1 MSDRSIIRVP
11 DSVLSYMTDELVESA
26 VNQLLEKDADTK
38 IPGDLVTWD
47 DLRAY
52 NRALLSAQQVKFEF
66 VDFLH
71 ELWDR
76 IWGDAQRKLSES
88 FRLMGLSESRS
99 ELFCETE
106 DVTYLPNS
114 RFLWDREYSLDKAL
128 ATAPENLVTVGVSYN
143 LLSLQ
148 DGVKIFAVDNSE
160 FDLDVELELDP
171 ASWSKELDDGWL
183 NTLPKL
189 IVPQSGQH
197 EVDISSLQQAA
208 YSMLCAYRDR
218 FLK

>member
-38 IPGDLVTWD
+38 IPGDLTTWD

-52 NRALLSAQQVKFEF
+52 NRALLSAQQVKFEY

-71 ELWDR
+71 DLWDR
-76 IWGDAQRKLSES
+76 TWGDAQRKLFKSY
-88 FRLMGLSESRS
+88 RLMELSKSRS
-99 ELFCETE
+99 EFFCDNE

-114 RFLWDREYSLDKAL
+114 RSLWNRDYSLDL
-128 ATAPENLVTVGVSYN
+128 VLETAADNQVTVGVSYN
-143 LLSLQ
+143 LVSMQ
-148 DGVKIFAVDNSE
+148 DGLKIFAADHSD
-160 FDLDVELELDP
+160 FDLDVELELDST
-171 ASWSKELDDGWL
+171 SWSKELDDGWL
-183 NTLPKL
+183 NTLPEL

-197 EVDISSLQQAA
+197 ELDISALQQAA
-208 YSMLCAYRDR
+208 YSMLCAYREH